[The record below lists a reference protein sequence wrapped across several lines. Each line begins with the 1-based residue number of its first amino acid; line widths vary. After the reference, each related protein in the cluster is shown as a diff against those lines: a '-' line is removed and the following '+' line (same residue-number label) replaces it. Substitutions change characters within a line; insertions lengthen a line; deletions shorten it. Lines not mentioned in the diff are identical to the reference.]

1 MSMTRLFVSLVCA
14 AITAAAA
21 ATEPAPHSPTFQ
33 AAPGFVVEQVA
44 GKEQV
49 VFPMFGAF
57 DDRGR
62 LFLAESSGLD
72 LYAELIAGTRRCRV
86 KLLED
91 KDGDGR
97 FETSRVFADQ
107 LVFPMGLVWRKG
119 TLFVADPPD
128 VVAFEDTDND
138 GRADKRTVILTG
150 FGHSDNGSLH
160 GLTFGPDGLLY
171 LTIGHPD
178 GYTFKRRDGA
188 VVHGASGA
196 LLRCRPDGSDPEV

>member
-1 MSMTRLFVSLVCA
+1 VYAVAGTSLPCSAMISFPPTAALSPGERVNHSLRGEQTNRRGFPLCDARCFLSLGERVRMRGIDANWIRSASHNVRNCPMERVLRSAVSLVLA
-14 AITAAAA
+14 AIAAGAIATAVASPS
-21 ATEPAPHSPTFQ
+21 PAFQ
-33 AAPGFVVEQVA
+33 VPPDFVIEQVA

-62 LFLAESSGLD
+62 LFLSESSGLD
-72 LYAELIAGTRRCRV
+72 LYAEITAGTRACRV

-119 TLFVADPPD
+119 
-128 VVAFEDTDND
+128 
-138 GRADKRTVILTG
+138 
-150 FGHSDNGSLH
+150 
-160 GLTFGPDGLLY
+160 
-171 LTIGHPD
+171 
-178 GYTFKRRDGA
+178 
-188 VVHGASGA
+188 
-196 LLRCRPDGSDPEV
+196 